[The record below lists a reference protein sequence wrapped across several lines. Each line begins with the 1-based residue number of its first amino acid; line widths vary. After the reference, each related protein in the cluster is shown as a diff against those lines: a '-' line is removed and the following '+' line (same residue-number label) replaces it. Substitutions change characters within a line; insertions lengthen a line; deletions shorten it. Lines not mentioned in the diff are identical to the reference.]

1 MTAVFANKAFSYTDK
16 INNLYLLRKVNTI
29 HIRITESSCV
39 VNKETAER
47 SLVAWRGLSVTR
59 RCSETGDLT
68 LAAFLNLSG
77 KVSWFVAV

>member
-39 VNKETAER
+39 VNKDTAER
-47 SLVAWRGLSVTR
+47 SLVA
-59 RCSETGDLT
+59 
-68 LAAFLNLSG
+68 
-77 KVSWFVAV
+77 